1 MRKEKGHESHIS
13 NPLERVFSRRRGGVS
28 NRFKNQTTRL
38 WLKEFDWFSEIKP
51 GAEYYEAPEDSGELR
66 DMHYT
71 FLSAL
76 AGDYARRFRT
86 MHAEIRGCIDASGK
100 SFRIRISGGELRDV
114 SL

>member
-1 MRKEKGHESHIS
+1 MNLTFRIRWSE
-13 NPLERVFSRRRGGVS
+13 FSPEDAEA
-28 NRFKNQTTRL
+28 FQTDLQTRL

-76 AGDYARRFRT
+76 ARDYARRFRT
-86 MHAEIRGCIDASGK
+86 MHAEIRGCIDASGR
-100 SFRIRISGGELRDV
+100 SFHIRISGGELRDV